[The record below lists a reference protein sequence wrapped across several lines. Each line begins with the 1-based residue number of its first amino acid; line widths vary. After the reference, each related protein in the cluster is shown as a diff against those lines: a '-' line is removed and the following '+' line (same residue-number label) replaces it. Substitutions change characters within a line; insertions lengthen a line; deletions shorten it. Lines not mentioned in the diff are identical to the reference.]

1 MALQFQ
7 HVFAGKGMRIG
18 EKQSDAFIQYGVIDR
33 GERAVMGIAGF
44 RRNTQR
50 RWRDGKRTLTGY
62 ANNTHAAATGRS
74 GNSSDGVLMNIHK
87 VKGSELRVQ
96 RALRI
101 NGNAR

>member
-18 EKQSDAFIQYGVIDR
+18 EKQSDAFIQNRAVDR
-33 GERAVMGIAGF
+33 AERAVMGIAGF
-44 RRNTQR
+44 RRNAQYR
-50 RWRDGKRTLTGY
+50 LRDSKRTLTGN
-62 ANNTHAAATGRS
+62 ANNPDTTTTGRS
-74 GNSSDGVLMNIHK
+74 GNSSDAVLMNIHK